1 MNKGERWKKKLERVW
16 GFWDKE
22 RVMSEWT
29 TSKLSD
35 VIEII
40 GGGTPKRSETSY
52 WNGNIPW
59 LSVGDFNND
68 FRFVSNTSEK
78 ISKLGLQN
86 SSTKLLKAGQLI
98 LSARGTVG
106 CLAQLS
112 IPMAFNQSCY
122 GLNGKENIID
132 NGFLYYFL
140 KNNINELKQKT
151 HGSVFDTI
159 TRNTFEQINIS
170 YPNIKTQQV
179 IARTLGFFD
188 NKITLNTQT
197 NQTLEQ
203 IAQAIF
209 KHWFIDFAPVHA
221 KANALARGET
231 IEQAE
236 LAAMACLSGKTAE
249 KITALKTQDPTAY
262 QQLQQTAQAFPSEFV
277 ESEMGLVPKGWEV
290 KPLIEQ
296 FDFLGGSQPPKSE
309 HIYEEK
315 EGYIR
320 FIQNRDYSNEN
331 HKTYIPISK
340 KNKICSETDI
350 LMDKYGEAGKVRF
363 GITGAYNV
371 ALAKIQPKNI
381 LFKEFL
387 RWFFMQKNTQAFLFA
402 ASLAS
407 TRSSLNSQ
415 TFIGMNIFIP
425 TDNVLS
431 AFNVIAEKYI
441 QHSLNLKQENRTLSE
456 VRDLLLTKLICGEID
471 V

>member
-1 MNKGERWKKKLERVW
+1 MYKKWMKEEVKKEDIILTSEAPLGETYYIDNDQKYILGQRVFGLRVNKEKVVPKYLE
-16 GFWDKE
+16 
-22 RVMSEWT
+22 
-29 TSKLSD
+29 
-35 VIEII
+35 I
-40 GGGTPKRSETSY
+40 
-52 WNGNIPW
+52 W
-59 LSVGDFNND
+59 LSSLKGQQELFKRASGSTVQGIKQTELLKITVDIPPLEIQ
-68 FRFVSNTSEK
+68 EK
-78 ISKLGLQN
+78 IATIGDSLSK
-86 SSTKLLKAGQLI
+86 K
-98 LSARGTVG
+98 
-106 CLAQLS
+106 
-112 IPMAFNQSCY
+112 
-122 GLNGKENIID
+122 
-132 NGFLYYFL
+132 
-140 KNNINELKQKT
+140 
-151 HGSVFDTI
+151 
-159 TRNTFEQINIS
+159 
-170 YPNIKTQQV
+170 IK
-179 IARTLGFFD
+179 
-188 NKITLNTQT
+188 LNTQT

-203 IAQAIF
+203 IAQGIF

-236 LAAMACLSGKTAE
+236 LAAMACLSGKTVE
-249 KITALKTQDPTAY
+249 KITALKAQDPTAY
-262 QQLQQTAQAFPSEFV
+262 HQLQQTAAAFPSEFV
-277 ESEMGLVPKGWEV
+277 ETEMGLVPKGWEV

-387 RWFFMQKNTQAFLFA
+387 RWFFMQKNTQDFLFA

-415 TFIGMNIFIP
+415 TFIGMNILIP
-425 TDNVLS
+425 TNNVLS

>member
-1 MNKGERWKKKLERVW
+1 
-16 GFWDKE
+16 
-22 RVMSEWT
+22 MSEWT

-203 IAQAIF
+203 IAQGIF

-221 KANALARGET
+221 KANALASGASP
-231 IEQAE
+231 EQAE
-236 LAAMACLSGKTAE
+236 LAAMACLSGKTVE
-249 KITALKTQDPTAY
+249 KITALKTQDPTTY
-262 QQLQQTAQAFPSEFV
+262 HQLQQTAAAFPSEFV
-277 ESEMGLVPKGWEV
+277 ETEMGKVPRGWEV
-290 KPLIEQ
+290 KKIDEVIQKIPVGKKYNQKTTVPDGKIPVLDQGKSGIIGYHNNIAGVKASIQDPVIVFANHTCYMRLIH
-296 FDFLGGSQPPKSE
+296 FDFSAIQNVFAFKGQSINIYWLYLATLGKQTFVEYKGHFPDFLIKQIVVPPKE
-309 HIYEEK
+309 LTEIF
-315 EGYIR
+315 GNLV
-320 FIQNRDYSNEN
+320 QNSFSKIALNLEN
-331 HKTYIPISK
+331 NAI
-340 KNKICSETDI
+340 
-350 LMDKYGEAGKVRF
+350 
-363 GITGAYNV
+363 
-371 ALAKIQPKNI
+371 LAK
-381 LFKEFL
+381 
-387 RWFFMQKNTQAFLFA
+387 T
-402 ASLAS
+402 
-407 TRSSLNSQ
+407 
-415 TFIGMNIFIP
+415 
-425 TDNVLS
+425 
-431 AFNVIAEKYI
+431 
-441 QHSLNLKQENRTLSE
+441 
-456 VRDLLLTKLICGEID
+456 RDLLLPKLLNGE
-471 V
+471 VEL

>member
-1 MNKGERWKKKLERVW
+1 
-16 GFWDKE
+16 
-22 RVMSEWT
+22 MSEWT

-236 LAAMACLSGKTAE
+236 LAAMACLSGKTVE
-249 KITALKTQDPTAY
+249 KITVLKTEDPTAY
-262 QQLQQTAQAFPSEFV
+262 HQLQQTAAAFPSEFV
-277 ESEMGLVPKGWEV
+277 ETEMGQVPKGWGYKRAEDLFKIGIGKTPPRKESQWFSSNSKNNV
-290 KPLIEQ
+290 EWISIKDMGNSGTHILNSSEYLTQEAIKNFNIKKIPENTVLLSFKLTIGRVSITTKETTTNEAIAHFKIGKSHLSTEFLYCYLKN
-296 FDFLGGSQPPKSE
+296 FDFEQLGSTSS
-309 HIYEEK
+309 IATAV
-315 EGYIR
+315 
-320 FIQNRDYSNEN
+320 NS
-331 HKTYIPISK
+331 KTI
-340 KNKICSETDI
+340 KN
-350 LMDKYGEAGKVRF
+350 M
-363 GITGAYNV
+363 
-371 ALAKIQPKNI
+371 NI
-381 LFKEFL
+381 LFPDIEVVNAFQKKISILFEKIKSNTKEISYL
-387 RWFFMQKNTQAFLFA
+387 TSIRDELLPKL
-402 ASLAS
+402 
-407 TRSSLNSQ
+407 LN
-415 TFIGMNIFIP
+415 G
-425 TDNVLS
+425 
-431 AFNVIAEKYI
+431 
-441 QHSLNLKQENRTLSE
+441 E
-456 VRDLLLTKLICGEID
+456 VEL
-471 V
+471 

>member
-1 MNKGERWKKKLERVW
+1 MNSLHKGERWKKKLERVW
-16 GFWDKE
+16 GFK
-22 RVMSEWT
+22 M
-29 TSKLSD
+29 KLSD
-35 VIEII
+35 IAKITMGQSPSSKDVYDYPNGIALLNGPTEFTDFSPTPKQYTNAGKKFSKNGDILFCVRGSTAGRMNFSNQTFAIGRGLAAISGYNGYTTEFIRVILENKLPDILNSATGSTFPNISRNQLLNIEI
-40 GGGTPKRSETSY
+40 K
-52 WNGNIPW
+52 NIDP
-59 LSVGDFNND
+59 N
-68 FRFVSNTSEK
+68 
-78 ISKLGLQN
+78 
-86 SSTKLLKAGQLI
+86 KA
-98 LSARGTVG
+98 
-106 CLAQLS
+106 
-112 IPMAFNQSCY
+112 
-122 GLNGKENIID
+122 
-132 NGFLYYFL
+132 
-140 KNNINELKQKT
+140 NNIGLFYK
-151 HGSVFDTI
+151 SI
-159 TRNTFEQINIS
+159 YR
-170 YPNIKTQQV
+170 
-179 IARTLGFFD
+179 
-188 NKITLNTQT
+188 KIELNTQT

-203 IAQAIF
+203 IAQGIF

-221 KANALARGET
+221 KANALAAGASP
-231 IEQAE
+231 EQAE
-236 LAAMACLSGKTAE
+236 LATMASLSGKTAE
-249 KITALKTQDPTAY
+249 KITVLKTQDPTAY
-262 QQLQQTAQAFPSEFV
+262 HQLQQAAAAFPSEFV
-277 ESEMGLVPKGWEV
+277 ETEMGEVPKGWEV

-387 RWFFMQKNTQAFLFA
+387 RWFFMQKNTQDFLFA

-415 TFIGMNIFIP
+415 TFIGMNILIP

>member
-1 MNKGERWKKKLERVW
+1 M
-16 GFWDKE
+16 
-22 RVMSEWT
+22 EW
-29 TSKLSD
+29 
-35 VIEII
+35 IE
-40 GGGTPKRSETSY
+40 T
-52 WNGNIPW
+52 
-59 LSVGDFNND
+59 
-68 FRFVSNTSEK
+68 
-78 ISKLGLQN
+78 
-86 SSTKLLKAGQLI
+86 
-98 LSARGTVG
+98 TVG
-106 CLAQLS
+106 EFCPFSYGKSL
-112 IPMAFNQSCY
+112 PQSKRIEGDYPVY
-122 GLNGKENIID
+122 GSNGIVGFHKE
-132 NGFLYYFL
+132 
-140 KNNINELKQKT
+140 
-151 HGSVFDTI
+151 
-159 TRNTFEQINIS
+159 
-170 YPNIKTQQV
+170 PNIKSHGIIIGRKGSIGEIHLSLTPFWAIDTSFYTV
-179 IARTLGFFD
+179 KESLPELKFTYYLLKTLGLNTMNSDSAVPGLNRDNAHSIKIKIPKLQSDREKIAEFLSTFD
-188 NKITLNTQT
+188 QKIELNTQT

-236 LAAMACLSGKTAE
+236 LAAMACLSGKTVE
-249 KITALKTQDPTAY
+249 KITALKAQDPTAY
-262 QQLQQTAQAFPSEFV
+262 HQLQQTAAAFPSEFV
-277 ESEMGLVPKGWEV
+277 ETEMGKVPRGWEV

-387 RWFFMQKNTQAFLFA
+387 RWFFMQKNTQDFLFA

-415 TFIGMNIFIP
+415 TFIGMNILIP

-456 VRDLLLTKLICGEID
+456 VRDLLLTKLITGEIQL
-471 V
+471 

>member
-1 MNKGERWKKKLERVW
+1 
-16 GFWDKE
+16 
-22 RVMSEWT
+22 MSEWT

-236 LAAMACLSGKTAE
+236 LAAMACLSGKTVE
-249 KITALKTQDPTAY
+249 KITALKAQDPTAY
-262 QQLQQTAQAFPSEFV
+262 HQLQQTAAAFPSEFV
-277 ESEMGLVPKGWEV
+277 ETEMGQVPKGWEV
-290 KPLIEQ
+290 LKFKDFVKETKEKVGKLQGIEEYSVGNEGIYPRKEKYKKQLAKDPSKNKLIREANIVFGMGNKEVNWGIMRDKIGSVSSAYNIFQINDINRLFLDMFINNIPYYFRDIIKPTSRQGQTIDKEAFLEKAIYYPNKEIINIFLEKITQ
-296 FDFLGGSQPPKSE
+296 INELSTCIKSQNIYLLSIRDYLLPKLLGGE
-309 HIYEEK
+309 I
-315 EGYIR
+315 
-320 FIQNRDYSNEN
+320 
-331 HKTYIPISK
+331 
-340 KNKICSETDI
+340 
-350 LMDKYGEAGKVRF
+350 
-363 GITGAYNV
+363 
-371 ALAKIQPKNI
+371 
-381 LFKEFL
+381 
-387 RWFFMQKNTQAFLFA
+387 
-402 ASLAS
+402 
-407 TRSSLNSQ
+407 
-415 TFIGMNIFIP
+415 
-425 TDNVLS
+425 
-431 AFNVIAEKYI
+431 
-441 QHSLNLKQENRTLSE
+441 
-456 VRDLLLTKLICGEID
+456 KL
-471 V
+471 